1 MDEYNILRK
10 KTKKNAFAATAILAS
25 IALILLGL
33 VIFLFL
39 LGRADKTK
47 KNTNVTDNGSN
58 ITENT
63 NSTSNNGS
71 TSNENSSESDL
82 NNVTDSNGNCAVGSK
97 EQVFNNNLKTI
108 KDAAV
113 SYFTTERLPK
123 NIGDTKKLT
132 LREMQ
137 DKKLVSNITDGN
149 GKKVDA
155 VNSYV
160 EVTKEKNEYVMK
172 INLTGSDISDYILI
186 HIGCYDYC
194 KSTVCEKQDE
204 QGKTEFE
211 YEYKKTTSCVMS
223 DWSSWS
229 EWKTTREKTSNTK
242 KEDTKVVTS
251 KKTVTDTK
259 YPIKGTTT
267 YNCNKYGSDYKLDG
281 KFCVKTVTSK
291 EVIDATPSN
300 YSYVCEDKAYEL
312 NGTKC
317 EKTITVTDKKDA
329 TPNPT
334 TYNCDKY
341 PGYDLN
347 KKNNKCEKVIT
358 VKEEKPATA
367 EPTTYNCDKYP
378 GYDVSGSS
386 CVKTIK
392 DQQPA
397 TAVLGNYHC
406 NNYPGYDLK
415 GTSCVKT
422 TQKFVAV
429 SEIPVYDTRK
439 VKEPYS
445 CNKQVC
451 TTKNVLNS
459 KGQMVPQTSCE
470 TKKKT
475 CYKEVDETYLSGYY
489 CPNQYVNGQCGKY
502 VPSTDTKSASRYAT
516 TYNCNKY
523 GSNYKLSGTTCIMSY
538 VDRKDATPNPT
549 KYNCKSYPGFDLK
562 GTSCIKEYSKTL
574 SENATPDPI
583 TYNCDK
589 YGSNY
594 KVEGKYCVAQISHIE
609 TMDAKK
615 VIGGYTCKIGK
626 LVNNKCEITVNK
638 DYQPATTV
646 TTKDTCPTGYDM
658 SNNKCIK
665 ITTQEIKTTYYRYA
679 TRSCVG
685 GSTVYAWSNS
695 SDKSLLT
702 AGYKLTGKKR
712 AITVTEK

>member
-1 MDEYNILRK
+1 MDEYTILRK
-10 KTKKNAFAATAILAS
+10 KKQKNGFATTAILGI
-25 IALILLGL
+25 IAVILLGIVL
-33 VIFLFL
+33 FLFL
-39 LGRADKTK
+39 LGRSNKNKNSNVNNIVAKGSETSEKT
-47 KNTNVTDNGSN
+47 TNQ
-58 ITENT
+58 EK
-63 NSTSNNGS
+63 
-71 TSNENSSESDL
+71 SDIY
-82 NNVTDSNGNCAVGSK
+82 SNGNCLVGST
-97 EQVFNNNLKTI
+97 EFIFNNNLRTI
-108 KDAAV
+108 KEAAV
-113 SYFTTERLPK
+113 SYFTIERLPSK
-123 NIGDTKKLT
+123 IGETKTLT
-132 LREMQ
+132 LKEMQ
-137 DKKLVSNITDGN
+137 NKKLVLNVIDSNGNYCDG
-149 GKKVDA
+149 K
-155 VNSYV
+155 SSRV
-160 EVTKEKNEYVMK
+160 EVTKEKTEYVMK
-172 INLTGSDISDYILI
+172 IYLSCSDMEDYIVI
-186 HIGCYDYC
+186 HLGCYDYC
-194 KSTVCEKQDE
+194 KGNVCEKQIEDE
-204 QGKTEFE
+204 PEFE
-211 YEYKKTTSCVMS
+211 YEYKKTTSCTMG
-223 DWSSWS
+223 DWSNWG

-251 KKTVTDTK
+251 KKTITDTK
-259 YPIKGTTT
+259 NPIVGATT
-267 YNCNKYGSDYKLDG
+267 YNCDKYGKDYELDG
-281 KFCVKTVTSK
+281 KYCVKTTSRK
-291 EVIDATPSN
+291 EIVDAKPSK
-300 YSYVCEDKAYEL
+300 YSYVCEDKSYDL
-312 NGTKC
+312 KGTKC
-317 EKTITVTDKKDA
+317 EKIITVTDKKDA
-329 TPNPT
+329 TPNAT

-451 TTKNVLNS
+451 TTKTVLNS

-475 CYKEVDETYLSGYY
+475 CYKEVEETYLSGYY

-574 SENATPDPI
+574 SENATPNPT
-583 TYNCDK
+583 TYNCNK

-594 KVEGKYCVAQISHIE
+594 KVEGKYCTAPISHTE
-609 TMDAKK
+609 TIDAKK
-615 VIGGYTCKIGK
+615 VIGGYMCEADYK
-626 LVNNKCEITVNK
+626 LNDKKCEKTIVEK
-638 DYQPATTV
+638 D
-646 TTKDTCPTGYDM
+646 TKDATKVVGKTSCPTGYKLKDNM
-658 SNNKCIK
+658 CTM
-665 ITTQEIKTTYYRYA
+665 TTTTEVKTTYYRYA
-679 TRSCVG
+679 TRSCTG
-685 GSTVYAWSNS
+685 GSVDTKWSTLN
-695 SDKSLLT
+695 DKDLLN

-712 AITVTEK
+712 TVTITEK